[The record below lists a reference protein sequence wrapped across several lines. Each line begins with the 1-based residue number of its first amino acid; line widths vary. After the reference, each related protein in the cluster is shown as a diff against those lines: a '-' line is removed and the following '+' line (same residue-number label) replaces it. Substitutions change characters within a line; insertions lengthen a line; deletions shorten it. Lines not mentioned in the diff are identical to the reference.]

1 MSLIINNKQLL
12 DSIESLEKRINKHTE
27 ILSKLEKLIKECTG
41 SRISEGV
48 SQTLQETIKE
58 IYK

>member
-12 DSIESLEKRINKHTE
+12 DTIESLERRINKHEEAILKIKNAVKNKLNAEE
-27 ILSKLEKLIKECTG
+27 INKI
-41 SRISEGV
+41 
-48 SQTLQETIKE
+48 IKE

>member
-1 MSLIINNKQLL
+1 MCINTYNTLINT
-12 DSIESLEKRINKHTE
+12 IESLQRRLERHNKM
-27 ILSKLEKLIKECTG
+27 ICKLEKLIKECTG

>member
-12 DSIESLEKRINKHTE
+12 DTVESLEKRINKHTE

-41 SRISEGV
+41 SRISEGT

>member
-12 DSIESLEKRINKHTE
+12 DTIESLEMRIKKHNE
-27 ILSKLEKLIKECTG
+27 IICKLEKLIKECTG